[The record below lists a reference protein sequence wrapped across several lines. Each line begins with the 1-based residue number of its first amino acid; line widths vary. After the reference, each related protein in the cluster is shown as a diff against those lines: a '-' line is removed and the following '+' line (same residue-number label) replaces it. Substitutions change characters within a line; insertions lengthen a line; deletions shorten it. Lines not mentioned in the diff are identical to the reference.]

1 MGVKRSHS
9 QMPLEVPANVL
20 GLNQGVEDGSFH
32 LAVLS
37 KDRTE
42 LTPAKI
48 GTGTPFCSSQPQ
60 KTFSLS

>member
-1 MGVKRSHS
+1 
-9 QMPLEVPANVL
+9 MPLEVPANVL

-42 LTPAKI
+42 LIPAKI